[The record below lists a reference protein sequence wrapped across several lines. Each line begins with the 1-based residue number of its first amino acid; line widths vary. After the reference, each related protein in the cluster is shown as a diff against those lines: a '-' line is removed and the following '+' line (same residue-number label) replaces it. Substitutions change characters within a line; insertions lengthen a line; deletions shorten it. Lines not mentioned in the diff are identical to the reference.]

1 MSTTASITRELNPP
15 AHRPVT
21 RMIMTYVD
29 PKTKQTDSRLLRMGD
44 RQADAFL
51 IKTLRWASHNGVE
64 VTFRPA

>member
-1 MSTTASITRELNPP
+1 
-15 AHRPVT
+15 
-21 RMIMTYVD
+21 MIMTYVD